1 MYCGESTQ
9 TSLTDHTY
17 YDDPASFGLE
27 DENFSF
33 TGAGSG
39 KGFFRLPLV
48 KFVSRY
54 PEFHVHPH

>member
-39 KGFFRLPLV
+39 KGVFAC
-48 KFVSRY
+48 
-54 PEFHVHPH
+54 H